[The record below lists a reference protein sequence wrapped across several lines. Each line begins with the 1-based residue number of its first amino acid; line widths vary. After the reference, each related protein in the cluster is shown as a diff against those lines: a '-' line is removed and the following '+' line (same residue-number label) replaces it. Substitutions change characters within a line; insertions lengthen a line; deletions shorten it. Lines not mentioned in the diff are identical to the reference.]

1 MKHFN
6 ITFKP
11 DGRQVSIH
19 AGATLLE
26 AAAQAGIILDT
37 VCGAK
42 GTCRK
47 CLVIL
52 EPSEQKILACQYII
66 NSDLTVAIPPQ
77 SRFYEPKILE
87 HGIDVQ
93 TRFRPQSD
101 TAKLKIRDTFGLA
114 VDIGTTTVVAKLIDL
129 TDGQTLETL
138 SGLNPQIQYGDD
150 VISRIHYAQTD
161 EKLSRL
167 HKEIINFINELIKKL
182 CAASRVEPDKIME
195 MAVVG
200 NTTMNHL
207 FLRLPVLQLGQAP
220 YKAFSL
226 DAQSRPAKELNI
238 NINPSAN
245 VYAAP
250 NIAGFLGADT
260 TAVALAVNIA
270 SAKDLT
276 LAVDIGTNG
285 EIVLGTADA
294 LYAAS
299 CAAGPAFEGARITN
313 GSRAVDGAIEAVI
326 INNGDIDLDVIGNT
340 EPRTICGSALID
352 AAAVLLDLGII
363 DATGRFREYDEL
375 TKKLPSKILARITEY
390 KGQPAFC
397 LTFEKKSQ
405 TPKVILTQNDIRQIQ
420 LAKAAIRTGIKLLQ
434 KKIGIAD
441 LDIKHILLAG
451 AFGNYIR
458 RESAVQIGLLP
469 NIPLERIRFVGNAA
483 SSGAEMMLLS
493 KTWRTEAEQLAQKIR
508 YVEIAHE
515 KDFTDVFAESMLF

>member
-26 AAAQAGIILDT
+26 AAGQAGIILDT

-47 CLVIL
+47 CLAIL
-52 EPSEQKILACQYII
+52 EPSQRQVLACQYIVDK
-66 NSDLTVAIPPQ
+66 DLTVTIPQQ

-93 TRFRPQSD
+93 TRLRPQSD
-101 TAKLKIRDTFGLA
+101 TAKLKTRNTFGLA

-129 TDGQTLETL
+129 ADGQTLETL

-161 EKLSRL
+161 EKLTSL
-167 HKEIINFINELIKKL
+167 HREIINFINQLIKKL
-182 CAASRVEPDKIME
+182 CAGNKIDPNRITE

-207 FLRLPVLQLGQAP
+207 FLKLPVSQLGQAP

-226 DAQSRPAKELNI
+226 DAQNRPAKELNI

-245 VYAAP
+245 VYTAP
-250 NIAGFLGADT
+250 NIAGFVGADT

-285 EIVLGTADA
+285 EIVLGTSDA

-299 CAAGPAFEGARITN
+299 CAAGPAFEGARITH
-313 GSRAVDGAIEAVI
+313 GSRAVDGAVEAVV
-326 INNGDIDLDVIGNT
+326 INNSDIDLDVIGNA

-352 AAAVLLDLGII
+352 AVAVLLDLGII
-363 DATGRFREYDEL
+363 DATGRFRESDEL
-375 TKKLPSKILARITEY
+375 AKKLKPQILARITEY
-390 KGQPAFC
+390 NGQPAFC
-397 LTFEKKSQ
+397 LYRAANVSERDLF
-405 TPKVILTQNDIRQIQ
+405 LTQNDIRQTQ

-458 RESAVQIGLLP
+458 RESAVRIGLLP
-469 NIPLERIRFVGNAA
+469 NVPLERIRFVGNAA
-483 SSGAEMMLLS
+483 CSGAEMMLLG
-493 KTWRTEAEQLAQKIR
+493 KDWRTEAEQLAQKIK

-515 KDFTDVFAESMLF
+515 KDFTDIFTESMLF